1 MYFMTGWQEKSTRV
15 RTLHTVE
22 NDLQD
27 MTLIAPPKTN
37 HENIPFNVRYLD
49 VTNQVFPDWRML
61 ATLVTV
67 RPGKRPGE
75 EKANMNLIENKDVC
89 LRLVSNRGTA
99 KNAFRGS
106 EDFYEESHFNE
117 MLNLEKKR
125 SQRSMRPLM
134 LMRLDL
140 SGLMEPNPA
149 DAQRRLQQALASGIR
164 ETDVRGWYKRGT
176 VVGIVFTELQSAAP
190 HVRDILIRRVMARL
204 VGQIDPGVL
213 FKIKVTFHMFPE
225 DEAAGP
231 SCGHFELDCHQD
243 LAKKPAKRDLSSRV
257 RILKDVVANFLMT

>member
-1 MYFMTGWQEKSTRV
+1 
-15 RTLHTVE
+15 
-22 NDLQD
+22 
-27 MTLIAPPKTN
+27 
-37 HENIPFNVRYLD
+37 
-49 VTNQVFPDWRML
+49 
-61 ATLVTV
+61 
-67 RPGKRPGE
+67 
-75 EKANMNLIENKDVC
+75 MNLIENRDVC

-125 SQRSMRPLM
+125 SLRSLRPLM

-140 SGLMEPNPA
+140 SGLMGPNPA
-149 DAQRRLQQALASGIR
+149 DARRRLQQALASGIR
-164 ETDVRGWYKRGT
+164 ETDVRGWYKRGS
-176 VVGIVFTELQSAAP
+176 VVGILFTELQSAAP

-204 VGQIDPGVL
+204 VDQIEPGVL
-213 FKIKVTFHMFPE
+213 FKIKVTFRMFPE

-231 SCGHFELDCHQD
+231 SRGHSELDCHQD
-243 LAKKPAKRDLSSRV
+243 PAMKTAKRDLSSRV

>member
-1 MYFMTGWQEKSTRV
+1 
-15 RTLHTVE
+15 
-22 NDLQD
+22 
-27 MTLIAPPKTN
+27 
-37 HENIPFNVRYLD
+37 
-49 VTNQVFPDWRML
+49 
-61 ATLVTV
+61 
-67 RPGKRPGE
+67 
-75 EKANMNLIENKDVC
+75 MNLIENKDVC

-106 EDFYEESHFNE
+106 EDFYEESQFNE

-134 LMRLDL
+134 LMRLDI
-140 SGLMEPNPA
+140 SGLMETNPA
-149 DAQRRLQQALASGIR
+149 DARRKLQQALASGIR
-164 ETDVRGWYKRGT
+164 DTDVRGWYKRGT

-204 VGQIDPGVL
+204 VGQIEPNEL

-225 DEAAGP
+225 DEATGP
-231 SCGHFELDCHQD
+231 SCGHFEMDCHQD
-243 LAKKPAKRDLSSRV
+243 LAKKTAKRDLSSRV